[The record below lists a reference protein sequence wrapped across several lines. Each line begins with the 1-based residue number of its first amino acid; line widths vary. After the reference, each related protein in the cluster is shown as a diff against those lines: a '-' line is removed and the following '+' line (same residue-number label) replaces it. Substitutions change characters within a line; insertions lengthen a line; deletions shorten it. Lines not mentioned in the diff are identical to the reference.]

1 MIYGVIGLTVL
12 LFSLL
17 CVMGI
22 YKGITE
28 DKVVR
33 KELRNLQ
40 ILKNAAV
47 RIDSHVENLEAVLI
61 KDDLIP
67 NTMRD
72 NKNQRITNGFKGT
85 ISINKLVIENTPVI
99 HIVSTNISKQKCKNL
114 LFNLAYQS
122 DKLVANNITIKNLDQ
137 SIADSQIIPACQ
149 QEKTTVDIYYKY

>member
-1 MIYGVIGLTVL
+1 MIYGVIGLTIL

-17 CVMGI
+17 CVIGI

-40 ILKNAAV
+40 ILKNAVV
-47 RIDSHVENLEAVLI
+47 RIDDVENLESVLI
-61 KDDLIP
+61 KQELIP
-67 NTMRD
+67 STMRD
-72 NKNQRITNGFKGT
+72 NKNQSITNGFKGT
-85 ISINKLVIENTPVI
+85 ITINKLVIENTPVI
-99 HIVSTNISKQKCKNL
+99 HIVSTNISKQKCENL
-114 LFNLAYQS
+114 LFNLAYKS

-137 SIADSQIIPACQ
+137 SIADSQIASACQ